1 MGRMYLMFR
10 GVLALLLSSLALPVM
25 AAVFVAS
32 IDQSKWDLEAS
43 KFNCRLSQ
51 QIPMFGEG
59 VFNHEAG
66 EMLNFTLRPLQG
78 HGLQGKAQ
86 LLVQAS
92 PWQPGIPV
100 RSLGVVKFATN
111 GEIPV
116 DQKYARQMLAGLYQG
131 MMPTFLARN
140 WSGTTESVR
149 IGLSAANFPP
159 AYEAY
164 SQCVSNLLPV
174 NYRQIAR
181 TAVLFPSAQW
191 QLSDS
196 TKARLDLI
204 AIYVTNDDSVN
215 SVYVDGHSDAQGR
228 RLANR
233 DLSKKRAEAVTAY
246 LEKQGVNPEMIV
258 TRYHGERYPV
268 AQKNNRATRE
278 RSRRVTI
285 RLDRD

>member
-1 MGRMYLMFR
+1 MLR
-10 GVLALLLSSLALPVM
+10 GVLTVLLCGLTLPVW
-25 AAVFVAS
+25 AASFVAS
-32 IDQSKWDLEAS
+32 IDHSKWDLEAS
-43 KFNCRLSQ
+43 RFNCRLSQ

-66 EMLNFTLRPLQG
+66 EMVSFTLKPLQG
-78 HGLQGKAQ
+78 HGLEGKAQ

-92 PWQPGIPV
+92 PWQPGIAV
-100 RSLGVVKFATN
+100 RPLGVVTFAGN
-111 GEIPV
+111 GEVPV
-116 DQKYARQMLAGLYQG
+116 EQKYARQMLASLYQG

-140 WSGTTESVR
+140 WSGTPESVR
-149 IGLSAANFPP
+149 VGLSAANFPP

-164 SQCVSNLLPV
+164 AECVSNLLPV

-204 AIYVTNDDSVN
+204 AIYVTNDDAVK
-215 SVYVDGHSDAQGR
+215 SVYVDGHSDSQGR

-233 DLSKKRAEAVTAY
+233 DLSKKRADAVTAY
-246 LEKQGVNPEMIV
+246 LEKQGVSPDMIV

-268 AQKNNRATRE
+268 AQKNNKATRE

>member
-1 MGRMYLMFR
+1 MRIVGF
-10 GVLALLLSSLALPVM
+10 LLLMILSITAG
-25 AAVFVAS
+25 AASFSAT

-43 KFNCRLSQ
+43 RFNCRLSQ
-51 QIPMFGEG
+51 KIPLFGTG
-59 VFNHEAG
+59 VFDHEAG
-66 EMLNFTLRPLQG
+66 EPVRFSLKPLQG
-78 HGLQGKAQ
+78 HGLKGKAR
-86 LLVQAS
+86 LVAEAS

-100 RSLGVVKFATN
+100 REIGVVAFKEGSGN
-111 GEIPV
+111 IDV
-116 DQKYARQMLAGLYQG
+116 VNQYAQQMLAMLFKG
-131 MMPTFLARN
+131 MQPTFSAAN
-140 WSGTTESVR
+140 WSGTGESVR
-149 IGLSAANFPP
+149 IGLSAANFQP

-164 SQCVSNLLPV
+164 TGCVANLLPV

-204 AIYVTNDDSVN
+204 AVYVNNDDAVTSVF
-215 SVYVDGHSDAQGR
+215 VDGHSDSQGR

-246 LEKQGVNPEMIV
+246 LEKKGVSPDIIT

-268 AQKNNRATRE
+268 AQKNNRATRD

-285 RLDRD
+285 RLDRN

>member
-1 MGRMYLMFR
+1 MRVLGSLILM
-10 GVLALLLSSLALPVM
+10 LLSVSAG
-25 AAVFVAS
+25 AVSFSAD
-32 IDQSKWDLEAS
+32 IDQSKWGLEAS

-51 QIPMFGEG
+51 QIPLFGEG
-59 VFNHEAG
+59 VFDHEAG
-66 EMLNFTLRPLQG
+66 EAVRFTLKPLQG
-78 HGLQGKAQ
+78 HGLKGSA
-86 LLVQAS
+86 LLMAEAS
-92 PWQPGIPV
+92 PWQPGLAV
-100 RSLGVVKFATN
+100 REIGSVEFVSGS
-111 GEIPV
+111 GEV
-116 DQKYARQMLAGLYQG
+116 RVLSGYARQMLAVLFKG
-131 MMPTFLARN
+131 MQPSFIAN
-140 WSGTTESVR
+140 GWSGTEESVR
-149 IGLSAANFPP
+149 IGLSAANFRP

-164 SQCVSNLLPV
+164 TGCVAGLLPV

-181 TAVLFPSAQW
+181 TAVLFPSATW

-204 AIYVTNDDSVN
+204 AVYVNNDDAVN

-246 LEKQGVNPEMIV
+246 LEKKGVNPELIT

-268 AQKNNRATRE
+268 AQKNNRATRD